1 MIFMMKIWILE
12 SFDEKESYENKSF
25 LDQAKKEDV
34 DAYIVH
40 AKDFEII
47 ASKEGRKSML
57 HKGEEIELPDCL
69 IPRRGSA
76 TNYFEFA
83 VIRQLE
89 KLGVFCL
96 NGSQSVLFSKD
107 KLASMQILAA
117 NNVPIPKTMLAKFPL
132 DQDLIE
138 REFEYP
144 LVIKTVSG
152 TEGRGVFLCESG
164 QQLSDLVELI
174 GESKDPNFN
183 IILQEFISR
192 SIGKDIRVITLGG
205 RPVGAMLR
213 IGANGS
219 FKANYSKGGS
229 VSKMEVDRAMEWLS
243 VESAG
248 LLGLELAGV
257 DLLFDG
263 ENYKICEIN
272 SAPGFEGFESATG
285 LNVPK
290 SIIDYLKVR
299 LSQ

>member
-1 MIFMMKIWILE
+1 MKIWILE